1 MPWNLPAE
9 TQCGSVLL
17 SRLASQGT
25 CIPVDD
31 GLVLLGL
38 LDELVEG
45 LEVVV
50 DVVGPLEEVV
60 AVGLVL
66 VGGGGRRGVARGQ
79 VVLVGDGGPLRRAGR
94 VAAVGVLQLLEDGAT
109 VNTEVIWRS
118 RLSTT

>member
-1 MPWNLPAE
+1 MPR
-9 TQCGSVLL
+9 QSGDV
-17 SRLASQGT
+17 
-25 CIPVDD
+25 PVDD

-66 VGGGGRRGVARGQ
+66 VGGGGGRRVPRGQ
-79 VVLVGDGGPLRRAGR
+79 VVLVGDGGPLRWAGR
-94 VAAVGVLQLLEDGAT
+94 VAAVGVLQLLENNALQCQP
-109 VNTEVIWRS
+109 
-118 RLSTT
+118 LSS